1 MRRFWSDRKGNVAVL
16 FALAVLP
23 VIGGLG
29 AAIDYSMANS
39 YRTDM
44 QKALDSTALALSKLL
59 PMDEMKMNEVGMQYF
74 LASLGHHDL
83 TNLDLD
89 IVPDQGKVTLHA
101 TGDYTPKLAN
111 LFGATKFEVGAR
123 AEAIWSMGKVEVAL
137 VLDQSL
143 SMDQSGRIDALR
155 DATLQFL
162 SVIKTAAKKPG
173 DAKVGIVA
181 FDGMVNTGYTYATRP
196 NWVRFDWWDEN
207 EGSCDKGGHSNR
219 TACVAHWYCSKS
231 SYSTKTTCQ
240 NNGGTWKQANWTI
253 DDKNTHWKGCVYDRH
268 KTDPSNNTIVLD
280 YDVNDTGADS
290 TYLYGHASETVAQRK
305 TKYPAARCYSTTPVQ
320 AMTALSENW
329 TTLEA
334 RAKALDPTGYTNITI
349 GLTWGWHMLSNT
361 SVFTEGAAYG
371 TADLTKYIILMTDG
385 YNTKNIWKEPNACPT
400 NGPECPD
407 IDPRTSLACTN
418 IKAAG
423 IQVYTVRL
431 INGNETLLK
440 NCATS
445 TSMYYDVKSTAD
457 LAGVFSAIGSKIA
470 SLHLAK

>member
-16 FALAVLP
+16 FALAVIP

-59 PMDEMKMNEVGMQYF
+59 PLDEAKMNEVGMQYF
-74 LASLGHHDL
+74 LASLGKHDL

-89 IVPDQGKVTLHA
+89 IVPAQGKVTLHA
-101 TGDYTPKLAN
+101 SGDYTPKLAN
-111 LFGATKFEVGAR
+111 LFGATTFEVGAR
-123 AEAIWSMGKVEVAL
+123 AEAVWSMGKVEVAL

-143 SMDQSGRIDALR
+143 SMDQSGRVDALR
-155 DATLQFL
+155 EATLQFL
-162 SVIKTAAKKPG
+162 SVIKTAAKNPG

-181 FDGMVNTGYTYATRP
+181 FDGMVNTGKTYDTRP

-207 EGSCDKGGHSNR
+207 VGSCDRSGYNTK
-219 TACVAHWYCSKS
+219 TACEAHYYCSRSWYTSKS
-231 SYSTKTTCQ
+231 TCES
-240 NNGGTWKQANWTI
+240 NGHTWRQADWNG
-253 DDKNTHWKGCVYDRH
+253 KSRSNWKGCVYDRH
-268 KTDPSNNTIVLD
+268 QKDPANTAVTLD
-280 YDVNDTGADS
+280 YDVNDTAPDA
-290 TYLYGHASETVAQRK
+290 THPYGHASETVAQRK
-305 TKYPAARCYSTTPVQ
+305 SKHPAAECHSSTPVQ
-320 AMTALSENW
+320 AITALTEDW
-329 TTLEA
+329 GLLET

-349 GLTWGWHMLSNT
+349 GLAWGWHLLSNT
-361 SVFTEGAAYG
+361 GVYTEGAADG
-371 TADLTKYIILMTDG
+371 TADLTKYVILMTDG
-385 YNTKNIWKEPNACPT
+385 YNTKNVWKHYNACPT

-407 IDPRTSLACTN
+407 MDPRTTLACDN
-418 IKAAG
+418 LRNAKV
-423 IQVYTVRL
+423 QVYTVRL

-445 TSMYYDVKSTAD
+445 PSMYYDVQTTSE